1 MSTTVSVIIGDDDPL
16 VREALLALLRDDD
29 RLRVVG
35 VATSGDAAAEI
46 VAKVKPDIAL
56 MDLRMPSGGAE
67 GIRSVLVASPATR
80 VVVLSAYDDVVT
92 ATEALRAG
100 AVGFLP
106 KGRLSHDLPDSLVR
120 VAAGELMVEADVGLE
135 VLAEINREQP

>member
-35 VATSGDAAAEI
+35 VATTGDDAVTL
-46 VAKVKPDIAL
+46 VASLQPRIAL
-56 MDLRMPSGGAE
+56 LDLRMPSGGSE
-67 GIRSVLVASPATR
+67 GIRSVLAVSPTTR
-80 VVVLSAYDDVVT
+80 VVILSAYDDVVT

-106 KGRLSHDLPDSLVR
+106 KGRLSHDLPEALVR
-120 VAAGELMVEADVGLE
+120 CAAGELVIEIDVGPD
-135 VLAEINREQP
+135 VLAEISRDQA